1 MNLSFLIILTL
12 LVLFFILKQHNRDC
26 IECTYRFMFILGLV
40 LVLYET
46 YMHLSYN
53 KIKDKDTLN
62 SNEIIRL

>member
-1 MNLSFLIILTL
+1 MNLSFLVILTL

-46 YMHLSYN
+46 YMHLSYE
-53 KIKDKDTLN
+53 KIKDKDILKA
-62 SNEIIRL
+62 NEIKRV